1 MAISNKQSGAVLIF
15 LVFLMT
21 LIISGYAINALST
34 AQYRAERDRKT
45 NQALAEAKSALI
57 GWSLAQDTKPGTLP
71 CTDTL
76 NTGSA
81 VTAGANAC
89 NGYLARLPW
98 KELGL
103 QDLRD
108 GDGECLWYALS
119 PTFRN
124 AMNNATR
131 VSQPLVTANGSISI
145 QYPTA
150 PALNNVVAV
159 VFSPGI
165 ALPGQDRSS
174 ALSTVCG
181 GNVAIQNY
189 LESYDAINLIFNTG
203 INSQN
208 FNDKLIYITKQDIYI
223 PLRKRMA
230 AEMMG
235 NIAIHSG
242 PLKFFDT
249 NAKYPCASDTLA
261 GAQKCG
267 NPALTF
273 LPFADLAYPQL
284 GTWMQSNG
292 WLSIASYSFDDTKP
306 GVSKLTLTINGVS
319 SCTANGSAVLC
330 TH

>member
-1 MAISNKQSGAVLIF
+1 MAISNKQSGAALIF
-15 LVFLMT
+15 FVFLIT

-34 AQYRAERDRKT
+34 AEYKAERDRKT

-57 GWSLAQDTKPGTLP
+57 GWSIAQDSKPGTLP

-81 VTAGANAC
+81 VTAGLNTC

-131 VSQPLVTANGSISI
+131 ISQPLVTANGSISI
-145 QYPTA
+145 QYPTTT
-150 PALNNVVAV
+150 LTNVVAV
-159 VFSPGI
+159 IFSPGT

-174 ALSTVCG
+174 ALNTSCG
-181 GNVAIQNY
+181 GNAATQNY
-189 LESYDAINLIFNTG
+189 LENYDAVNLVFNTG
-203 INSQN
+203 FTSQN

-235 NIAIHSG
+235 NVAIHSG

-249 NAKYPCASDTLA
+249 NAKYPCASDVLA

-267 NPALTF
+267 NPGLTF
-273 LPFADLAYPQL
+273 LPFADLTYPQL
-284 GTWMQSNG
+284 GIWMQSNG
-292 WLSIASYSFDDTKP
+292 WLSIASYLFDDTKP
-306 GVSKLTLTINGVS
+306 SLSKLTLTMNGVT
-319 SCTANGSAVLC
+319 SCTANGSTVLC